1 MSNQRTRKVR
11 LYSVKI
17 LVSNLSLVPGVSSFP
32 PAPASTGSDTVLD
45 LSTKKKPEDSNNN
58 IKTEE
63 VSREAETETD
73 GSLRARKYSELSECS
88 VASEVP
94 AQGGPAEPTA
104 SSLAEDESSNS
115 NNKRVNTSPLPES
128 KKMKGGSPEES

>member
-1 MSNQRTRKVR
+1 MFLT
-11 LYSVKI
+11 SV
-17 LVSNLSLVPGVSSFP
+17 LVPGVSSFP

>member
-1 MSNQRTRKVR
+1 M
-11 LYSVKI
+11 
-17 LVSNLSLVPGVSSFP
+17 
-32 PAPASTGSDTVLD
+32 LD
-45 LSTKKKPEDSNNN
+45 LSTRKPGDTNNN

-63 VSREAETETD
+63 LSQEAEAD
-73 GSLRARKYSELSECS
+73 VSLRARKYSELSECS

-94 AQGGPAEPTA
+94 TQGGPAEPTA